1 MISVDEVK
9 KIARL
14 SCLELSE
21 EETEQYAKE
30 FNTILEHF
38 EVHLKMFKDGVEF
51 LGVLLGFFLAQFKAG
66 KPCDFFDFVNGNH
79 LFHQPYFS
87 LCHELVI
94 NTRFSV
100 KNPEILAS
108 VGKGCFQDQLISR
121 HHRCA
126 ELGIVDPRKKEQAF
140 LFSF

>member
-38 EVHLKMFKDGVEF
+38 EVLK
-51 LGVLLGFFLAQFKAG
+51 
-66 KPCDFFDFVNGNH
+66 
-79 LFHQPYFS
+79 
-87 LCHELVI
+87 
-94 NTRFSV
+94 T
-100 KNPEILAS
+100 
-108 VGKGCFQDQLISR
+108 
-121 HHRCA
+121 A
-126 ELGIVDPRKKEQAF
+126 ELGEEVDEQSIQ
-140 LFSF
+140 LPGEGREDEVHVENEREEEREKVHQQPLVVSMSLLCW

>member
-38 EVHLKMFKDGVEF
+38 EVLKTAEPGEEVEEQSIHLPGEGREDERKTSPVSPQDFSPYLEN
-51 LGVLLGFFLAQFKAG
+51 GFFKV
-66 KPCDFFDFVNGNH
+66 PR
-79 LFHQPYFS
+79 
-87 LCHELVI
+87 VI
-94 NTRFSV
+94 DSG
-100 KNPEILAS
+100 S
-108 VGKGCFQDQLISR
+108 
-121 HHRCA
+121 
-126 ELGIVDPRKKEQAF
+126 
-140 LFSF
+140 

>member
-38 EVHLKMFKDGVEF
+38 EVLKTAEPVSYTHLTLPTM
-51 LGVLLGFFLAQFKAG
+51 
-66 KPCDFFDFVNGNH
+66 
-79 LFHQPYFS
+79 
-87 LCHELVI
+87 
-94 NTRFSV
+94 
-100 KNPEILAS
+100 
-108 VGKGCFQDQLISR
+108 
-121 HHRCA
+121 
-126 ELGIVDPRKKEQAF
+126 
-140 LFSF
+140 